1 MDKFSSIVLEHGEVK
16 VTLSGYYPT
25 KGKLQEVFE
34 IDIVGLPIFKVSLND
49 AELPIINNR
58 ATLRSSLN
66 AAFKEIWDVTDERIR
81 QKIQPFQHYMKNN
94 NAKINALVSEY
105 VDGLKH
111 DYMLDSHFRKQKGLM
126 VDLSSRKPYKAVLSF
141 KTARPGYYGIFLT
154 YTCIVHEP
162 GSQNFKRSFTYN
174 RDYPVQNTKYLRGQ
188 ITEWLKQSK
197 IDHKVCP
204 STHFKLTKE
213 VLGKFDQLE
222 PLISNALVNLNE
234 GNNL

>member
-58 ATLRSSLN
+58 ATLRTSLN

-81 QKIQPFQHYMKNN
+81 QKIQPFQHYVKNN
-94 NAKINALVSEY
+94 NAQMNALVDQY
-105 VDGLKH
+105 INGLKH
-111 DYMLDSHFRKQKGLM
+111 DYMLNSSFRKQRGLL
-126 VDLSSRKPYKAVLSF
+126 VDLSSRNPYKAILSF
-141 KTARPGYYGIFLT
+141 KTNRPGYYDIFLT
-154 YTCIVHEP
+154 YTCIVHEK

-188 ITEWLKQSK
+188 IEEWLKQSK

-213 VLGKFDQLE
+213 VLSKFDELE
-222 PLISNALVNLNE
+222 PLISNALMNLNE